1 MSRDFS
7 DEPRGTENLLEEW
20 VKWSFDQYSGGNP
33 FLTRRQM
40 KLAVI
45 SLTGGRPKGL
55 PRGQTSFSLAELYQ
69 YIYRLNSGTILGDV
83 SSLYDQF
90 DCSGH
95 GFVTLQDLLAA
106 AEKNNA
112 NFSQKVLEDA
122 FNRVDTDQDGR
133 ISYRDFLNTVK
144 TGLIEL
150 GVFSR

>member
-1 MSRDFS
+1 MSLELS
-7 DEPRGTENLLEEW
+7 EEPRGTENLLEDW
-20 VKWSFDQYSGGNP
+20 VKWSFNQYSGGNSC
-33 FLTRRQM
+33 LTRRQM

-45 SLTGGRPKGL
+45 SLTGGNPKGL
-55 PRGQTSFSLAELYQ
+55 PRGQTSFSLPELYQ

-95 GFVTLQDLLAA
+95 GFVTLEDLIVAS
-106 AEKNNA
+106 EKNNA
-112 NFSQKVLEDA
+112 NFARKVLEDA
-122 FNRVDTDQDGR
+122 FHRVDTDQDGR
-133 ISYRDFLNTVK
+133 ISYRDFINTVK